1 MTIGCDAMTAVS
13 VIANASNKEA
23 TQSLL
28 RHMAQVLSHRGEILL
43 SKAYCDTVTHG
54 IVVQSHRPQVPM
66 IREGKDWLT
75 IIDHVCRTPLPSS
88 GTATVIHLEKD
99 RLRVSR
105 QRFCMRGVFYSVD
118 DGRLIMSNEAK
129 TVAAVTAEQINRLEP
144 GQTLTA
150 DSSGTVSITPT
161 ADSETSSH
169 RVTTRDDAID
179 SLASSLREEFS
190 CLRKEKVGVLFSG
203 GVDSGLVAL
212 LSSQYAKKTVLFSVS
227 AETSRDHE
235 AAVDAAD
242 ALGLPLVVETID
254 EELVWKML
262 PSVIYAIESSRRM
275 DVAIALPFLVAA
287 RAAAKRGIRLMV
299 SGQGPDELFAGYA
312 RHVRIMQDG
321 GPRAL
326 DEQLRTEVAMTHRTN
341 LERDERAVAHGGC
354 DLFYPYMSRMFIDYA
369 LAAPSEWKVSLYSEP
384 QRKTIFRRLAIE
396 MGLPRKIATARK
408 SATQFSSG
416 SDRLIV
422 DAVRS
427 HTVGTSIGRRRA
439 SSMVQPVLD
448 EIAFRLGVAPA
459 PSSPP
464 SIDADW
470 SSVDQFLRALAT
482 GD

>member
-1 MTIGCDAMTAVS
+1 
-13 VIANASNKEA
+13 
-23 TQSLL
+23 
-28 RHMAQVLSHRGEILL
+28 
-43 SKAYCDTVTHG
+43 
-54 IVVQSHRPQVPM
+54 
-66 IREGKDWLT
+66 
-75 IIDHVCRTPLPSS
+75 
-88 GTATVIHLEKD
+88 
-99 RLRVSR
+99 
-105 QRFCMRGVFYSVD
+105 
-118 DGRLIMSNEAK
+118 
-129 TVAAVTAEQINRLEP
+129 
-144 GQTLTA
+144 
-150 DSSGTVSITPT
+150 
-161 ADSETSSH
+161 SSH

-190 CLRKEKVGVLFSG
+190 CLRKEEVGVLFSG

-212 LSSQYAKKTVLFSVS
+212 LSSQYAKKTMLFSVS

-235 AAVDAAD
+235 AAIDAAD

-312 RHVRIMQDG
+312 RHVRIMQDS

-354 DLFYPYMSRMFIDYA
+354 DLFYPYMSRMFVDYA
-369 LAAPSEWKVSLYSEP
+369 LAAPSEWKVSLDSEP

-427 HTVGTSIGRRRA
+427 HTVRASVGRRRA

-470 SSVDQFLRALAT
+470 SSVDQFLRGLAT
-482 GD
+482 GDQG